1 MMKRQKAEEDNDMKQ
16 GLMYQTVGIDVEE
29 HMGDSLDR
37 GDNKE
42 RDSLPAIQETH
53 MRSILK
59 GLTWRLVASCT
70 TMSIAWYI
78 TGKVELALEI
88 GFIEVFAKVAIYYV
102 HERIW
107 ANIRV

>member
-1 MMKRQKAEEDNDMKQ
+1 MMKRQKAEEDHDMKQ
-16 GLMYQTVGIDVEE
+16 GLMHQTVSIDVEDV
-29 HMGDSLDR
+29 GGLLDR

-53 MRSILK
+53 MRGILK
-59 GLTWRLVASCT
+59 GLTWRFVASCT

-78 TGKVELALEI
+78 TGKVQLALEI
-88 GFIEVFAKVAIYYV
+88 GLIEVFAKVAIYYV
-102 HERIW
+102 HERMW